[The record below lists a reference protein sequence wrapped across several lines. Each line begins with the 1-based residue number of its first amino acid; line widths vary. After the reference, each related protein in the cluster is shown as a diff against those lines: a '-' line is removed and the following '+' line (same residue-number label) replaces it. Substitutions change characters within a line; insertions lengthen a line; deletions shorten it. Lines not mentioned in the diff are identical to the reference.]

1 MINKD
6 IIPIGKYLVM
16 WCSKHGIKRTD
27 FKKAVGY
34 HNATCMTSI
43 KGLSLQKYFI
53 IAEYMAETSQ
63 VLPVEFYLKRL
74 KNVLQGKYTQ
84 REYSK
89 E

>member
-1 MINKD
+1 
-6 IIPIGKYLVM
+6 
-16 WCSKHGIKRTD
+16 
-27 FKKAVGY
+27 
-34 HNATCMTSI
+34 MTSI